1 MEVLVGNHR
10 FFLDSQL
17 GFHQSTSTLELLQSS
32 RFSLCLCIFQE
43 SQPYL
48 SDRGDFLVRKKKI
61 PPCLAKKKRH
71 FKWLKSLKDQV
82 DQQNLESKKQTRNNV
97 FRSNSKVSEI
107 YIYIYSSKSG
117 ILSISYYIK
126 PFSNKNMVKRCFT
139 PFHILSIR

>member
-17 GFHQSTSTLELLQSS
+17 GFHQSTSTFELLQSS

-82 DQQNLESKKQTRNNV
+82 DQQNLESKKQTRIMYFV
-97 FRSNSKVSEI
+97 RILKFPRS
-107 YIYIYSSKSG
+107 IYIYSSKSG